1 MKKWIYLLLLLA
13 AFQFNLVVEGATTN
27 VVNLKCEY
35 RENPIGT
42 GVQKP
47 MLIWQIE
54 SAEKGWMQSAYE
66 IKVASSESLI
76 NEDKG
81 DIWESGKVSSSE
93 SVNILYE
100 GGKLISNTRYYW
112 KVRVWDLRGKPSSWS
127 KPAFWHTGIFDVS
140 EWHAKW
146 ISSRYVE
153 AKQGHLQI
161 PERADPWI
169 FLPATPDTAAMLL
182 RKKTEVAKQPVKAT
196 YKSIRGDITTS
207 WKQDKDTYTIK
218 VNIPANTRATV
229 FLPATD
235 IKRISESG
243 KPLVNNEYFGPIK
256 TENGK
261 TIVDIGSGS
270 YSFTINQQ

>member
-35 RENPIGT
+35 RENPIGI
-42 GVQKP
+42 GEQKP

-66 IKVASSESLI
+66 IKVAS
-76 NEDKG
+76 
-81 DIWESGKVSSSE
+81 
-93 SVNILYE
+93 
-100 GGKLISNTRYYW
+100 
-112 KVRVWDLRGKPSSWS
+112 
-127 KPAFWHTGIFDVS
+127 
-140 EWHAKW
+140 
-146 ISSRYVE
+146 
-153 AKQGHLQI
+153 
-161 PERADPWI
+161 
-169 FLPATPDTAAMLL
+169 
-182 RKKTEVAKQPVKAT
+182 
-196 YKSIRGDITTS
+196 
-207 WKQDKDTYTIK
+207 
-218 VNIPANTRATV
+218 
-229 FLPATD
+229 
-235 IKRISESG
+235 SESG